1 MFSCL
6 SCKGKISDFSLSR
19 FFIHQIELI
28 FKSKKLHVNHSVA
41 RIFKKFERVKNLND
55 ENLKSASLANGQAQ
69 SRKISKKLRLILVGY
84 YIVYLL
90 FLFLNDFGV

>member
-1 MFSCL
+1 M
-6 SCKGKISDFSLSR
+6 
-19 FFIHQIELI
+19 
-28 FKSKKLHVNHSVA
+28 NHSVA

-90 FLFLNDFGV
+90 FLFLNDFGVWTGNEKNLIVQFRRFVPLKARDD